1 MLDDAPQVGRPV
13 DCDQIMILIQNNESY
28 TMQEMTDALKIS
40 KSSCENQVCQLGHI
54 NCFDVWV
61 PCMLSRKK
69 KKTFFHCIS
78 TCDSLLKC
86 KENVPFLKQIVMGM

>member
-1 MLDDAPQVGRPV
+1 MLDDALQVGRPV

-28 TMQEMTDALKIS
+28 TMREMTDALKIS

-54 NCFDVWV
+54 NRFDVWV

-69 KKTFFHCIS
+69 KKKPFFTVFPLVI
-78 TCDSLLKC
+78 LYL
-86 KENVPFLKQIVMGM
+86 NVKKMFHF